1 MPIPVKTEADAD
13 PVIRNMANRLRL
25 SLKTSSLSPRII
37 KRVGLRSITD
47 NRQLTLTIRN
57 GEIEI
62 SSGISPPTEIFFS
75 GDFSN
80 LSATVRPEKIWRS
93 PIMALRVNRLL
104 TETLP
109 DWMECANFFW
119 ARSIEIPEL
128 SNGLTVIC
136 EDDHRRM
143 ILGEGNSAIE
153 LHGNKQTLQQA
164 FSGSSPISVM
174 VAMGLLKFRGS
185 MRDLAYL
192 SNLGQRVMLGDG
204 HG

>member
-1 MPIPVKTEADAD
+1 
-13 PVIRNMANRLRL
+13 MANRLRL
-25 SLKTSSLSPRII
+25 SLKTNSLSPGINT
-37 KRVGLRSITD
+37 RVGLRSITD
-47 NRQLTLTIRN
+47 NRTLTLEIRN
-57 GEIEI
+57 GEIAI
-62 SSGISPPTEIFFS
+62 SSGISPLTDIFFS
-75 GDFSN
+75 GDLSN
-80 LSATVRPEKIWRS
+80 LGATVRPEKIWHS
-93 PIMALRVNRLL
+93 PILALRVNRLL
-104 TETLP
+104 TQTLP
-109 DWMECANFFW
+109 DWMECAKFFW

-164 FSGSSPISVM
+164 FSGSSPIAVM

-192 SNLGQRVMLGDG
+192 SNLGQRVMLGDR

>member
-47 NRQLTLTIRN
+47 NRTLTLTIRN

-93 PIMALRVNRLL
+93 PILALRVNRLL
-104 TETLP
+104 TQTLP
-109 DWMECANFFW
+109 DWMDCAEYFW
-119 ARSIEIPEL
+119 ARSNEHGKTHPRTRLRVLWCFSKFYGTVQIIE
-128 SNGLTVIC
+128 NHV
-136 EDDHRRM
+136 
-143 ILGEGNSAIE
+143 
-153 LHGNKQTLQQA
+153 
-164 FSGSSPISVM
+164 
-174 VAMGLLKFRGS
+174 
-185 MRDLAYL
+185 
-192 SNLGQRVMLGDG
+192 
-204 HG
+204 